1 MLFGAS
7 KYDGQFGCLYEIVY
21 LHLNNYFDFHVR
33 LSIPFLFRFRVSVPP
48 KTNFNSFKRI
58 TKCH

>member
-21 LHLNNYFDFHVR
+21 LHLNNYFDFHVCLSFRRCVRPSAVR
-33 LSIPFLFRFRVSVPP
+33 LSE
-48 KTNFNSFKRI
+48 K
-58 TKCH
+58 